1 MKRFF
6 PLLIVLLLA
15 LSCSHSGGR
24 VIPERTLVKIYADM
38 ALADKWIELNHD
50 LRALADTSM
59 VYEAIFAKY
68 GYNTE
73 DYLKSVRY
81 YMDKPDDFSYIVEK
95 AKNRL
100 GKKAREY
107 NVLEQKF
114 NEEEKKKQQQQ
125 EMMEIR
131 KEDD

>member
-6 PLLIVLLLA
+6 PLLIVLILA

-50 LRALADTSM
+50 LRAQADTSM

-95 AKNRL
+95 AKIRL
-100 GKKAREY
+100 EKKAREY
-107 NVLEQKF
+107 NVLEQKL
-114 NEEEKKKQQQQ
+114 NEEGKKKQQQQ

>member
-38 ALADKWIELNHD
+38 ALADRWIDLNRD
-50 LRALADTSM
+50 LRAQADTSM

-81 YMDKPDDFSYIVEK
+81 YMNKPDDLSYIVEK
-95 AKNRL
+95 AKVRL
-100 GKKAREY
+100 EKKAREY
-107 NVLEQKF
+107 NAKEQKAL
-114 NEEEKKKQQQQ
+114 EEGKNLRQQ
-125 EMMEIR
+125 ELKEIR

>member
-1 MKRFF
+1 M
-6 PLLIVLLLA
+6 
-15 LSCSHSGGR
+15 
-24 VIPERTLVKIYADM
+24 IPERTLVKIYADM

-50 LRALADTSM
+50 LRAQADTSM

-114 NEEEKKKQQQQ
+114 YDEENKRKQQ
-125 EMMEIR
+125 EMMDIR
-131 KEDD
+131 KVDD

>member
-6 PLLIVLLLA
+6 PLLIVLILA

-38 ALADKWIELNHD
+38 ALADRWIELNHD
-50 LRALADTSM
+50 FRAQADTSM

-95 AKNRL
+95 SKIRL
-100 GKKAREY
+100 EKKAREY

-114 NEEEKKKQQQQ
+114 NEEEKNKQQRQ
-125 EMMEIR
+125 EMMKIR

>member
-38 ALADKWIELNHD
+38 ALADRWIDLNRD
-50 LRALADTSM
+50 LRAQADTSM

-81 YMDKPDDFSYIVEK
+81 YMNKPDDLSYIVEK
-95 AKNRL
+95 AKARL
-100 GKKAREY
+100 EKKAREY
-107 NVLEQKF
+107 NAKEQKSL
-114 NEEEKKKQQQQ
+114 EEGKNLRQKELK
-125 EMMEIR
+125 EIR